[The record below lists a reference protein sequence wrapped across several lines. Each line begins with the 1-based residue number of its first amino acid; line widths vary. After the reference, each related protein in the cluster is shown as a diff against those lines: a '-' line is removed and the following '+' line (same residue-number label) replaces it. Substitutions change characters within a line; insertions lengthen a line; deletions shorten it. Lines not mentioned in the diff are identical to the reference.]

1 MGEQQVREKG
11 QEPAAR
17 NVRAQFSS
25 LEASLESSLWRAALR
40 QSERATCVEAG
51 GGGRIWSL
59 LLLVDLLLTCSAGKC
74 PQLAR
79 NEALGAEYPSLK
91 KKVNLSVMVGL

>member
-1 MGEQQVREKG
+1 MYMGEQQVREKG

-51 GGGRIWSL
+51 GE
-59 LLLVDLLLTCSAGKC
+59 
-74 PQLAR
+74 
-79 NEALGAEYPSLK
+79 NMEPSP
-91 KKVNLSVMVGL
+91 SCRPSPDM